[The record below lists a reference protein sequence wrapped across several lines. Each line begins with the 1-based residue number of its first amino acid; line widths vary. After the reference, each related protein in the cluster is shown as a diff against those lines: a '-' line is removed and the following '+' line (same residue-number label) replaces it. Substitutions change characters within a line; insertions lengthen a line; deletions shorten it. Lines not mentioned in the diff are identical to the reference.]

1 METRVRN
8 AAPSSGDGQPTSG
21 STGCGAQ
28 RNARATVSAAPIRVC
43 THDGLPVKSAC
54 AAFVRH
60 ADVVRRLALRPGPRT
75 TMRTAANSSVGEDP
89 ARLSHLPKRTTTT
102 SELDVGWRRGRHL
115 CCSAIS
121 HRSSLTHRA
130 RARRLRI
137 AHHWRRRK
145 FRRCEALRVALTNIT
160 AADTNSNPLTMHSR

>member
-1 METRVRN
+1 LRGCRGREQRRSCQKTSVSTEPLHRIHITHGDIASKTLAPPFFPRRAAGSPGVPDKDKPTATHGSAETWKRGRVRN

-21 STGCGAQ
+21 STGYGAQ

-75 TMRTAANSSVGEDP
+75 TMRTA
-89 ARLSHLPKRTTTT
+89 R
-102 SELDVGWRRGRHL
+102 
-115 CCSAIS
+115 
-121 HRSSLTHRA
+121 
-130 RARRLRI
+130 
-137 AHHWRRRK
+137 
-145 FRRCEALRVALTNIT
+145 
-160 AADTNSNPLTMHSR
+160 